1 MRFTPNFRAPVLDVA
16 AYRQQLNKYMEEW
29 LKQAGR
35 EWLRATVIA
44 VIPTWSKA
52 SRATFQKLA
61 GELGMVIPY
70 GPQLSRKDRESLGR
84 STSSDSGLRLDPANS
99 RWHFKYHTGLR
110 YLAYNEYNSVVYGTA
125 PNVFSRSGLRHP
137 TPYHFQQKGQEA
149 FNSFTRYTELP
160 NPYKFLRKVKV
171 S

>member
-1 MRFTPNFRAPVLDVA
+1 MKFTVNFRAPVLDVA
-16 AYRQQLNKYMEEW
+16 AYRRNLNQYMEDW

-35 EWLRATVIA
+35 DWLLATVIA

-52 SRATFQKLA
+52 SRATFQELA
-61 GELGMVIPY
+61 HDLGMAIPY

-84 STSSDSGLRLDPANS
+84 STSSGSGLILDPGKS
-99 RWHFKYHTGLR
+99 RWHFRYQSNLR
-110 YLAYNEYNSVVYGTA
+110 YLAYNEYNRVVYGQA
-125 PNVFSRSGLRHP
+125 PNVFSKTGLRNP

-149 FNSFTRYTELP
+149 FEQFTRYTQLP

-171 S
+171 